1 MGIPVQRGNRK
12 GRSFFAP
19 ASLGWEISGG
29 LRPDP
34 MPPVLLTDA
43 AVLLLRDQLVDKLV
57 QIVSELILH
66 SLILQMAAQG
76 VIPPLIQPQGDL
88 SAFHSTSPSFSKT
101 VCPSGL
107 GAFSGVFSTLGRA
120 GRLGLAGG
128 GALRS
133 RNSRTASGTIRSYS
147 SVSASFTRKYNQVT
161 DFGKFVDPLADK
173 LLVASALILFV
184 EQKAMA
190 GWMVCVILA
199 RELIITSLR
208 VVAAN
213 KGVVM
218 AATWTGKVKTCVQIG
233 GIIVIYLYYII
244 TGALANGV
252 AFADGD
258 GVTAVMVM
266 PHTDGMPLLLT
277 IVGWVVTLVTI
288 YSGYDYLKK
297 NWDLIKDGAVKAK

>member
-1 MGIPVQRGNRK
+1 MTTANKITLTRIAMIPFFIYFAAQPMLNVEEYKVGIF
-12 GRSFFAP
+12 SFPTCTLIA
-19 ASLGWEISGG
+19 
-29 LRPDP
+29 
-34 MPPVLLTDA
+34 
-43 AVLLLRDQLVDKLV
+43 
-57 QIVSELILH
+57 LILFC
-66 SLILQMAAQG
+66 
-76 VIPPLIQPQGDL
+76 V
-88 SAFHSTSPSFSKT
+88 
-101 VCPSGL
+101 
-107 GAFSGVFSTLGRA
+107 
-120 GRLGLAGG
+120 
-128 GALRS
+128 
-133 RNSRTASGTIRSYS
+133 
-147 SVSASFTRKYNQVT
+147 ASFTDFLDGYVARKYNQVT

-233 GIIVIYLYYII
+233 GIIIIYLHDII
-244 TGALANGV
+244 FGAV
-252 AFADGD
+252 ADGESALYSIF
-258 GVTAVMVM
+258 AVRTEGDPV
-266 PHTDGMPLLLT
+266 L
-277 IVGWVVTLVTI
+277 IVVGWVVTLVTI

>member
-1 MGIPVQRGNRK
+1 MTTANKITLTRIAMIP
-12 GRSFFAP
+12 FF
-19 ASLGWEISGG
+19 IYF
-29 LRPDP
+29 
-34 MPPVLLTDA
+34 
-43 AVLLLRDQLVDKLV
+43 
-57 QIVSELILH
+57 
-66 SLILQMAAQG
+66 AAQPMLIIDELRYLVVFPTST
-76 VIPPLIQPQGDL
+76 VI
-88 SAFHSTSPSFSKT
+88 
-101 VCPSGL
+101 
-107 GAFSGVFSTLGRA
+107 
-120 GRLGLAGG
+120 
-128 GALRS
+128 AL
-133 RNSRTASGTIRSYS
+133 
-147 SVSASFTRKYNQVT
+147 VLFCVASFTDFLDGYVARKYNQVT

-233 GIIVIYLYYII
+233 GIIVIYLHYII
-244 TGALANGV
+244 FGIFGALASQPNTSFSTI
-252 AFADGD
+252 FAIR
-258 GVTAVMVM
+258 
-266 PHTDGMPLLLT
+266 TDGADLILT

>member
-1 MGIPVQRGNRK
+1 MIP
-12 GRSFFAP
+12 FF
-19 ASLGWEISGG
+19 IYF
-29 LRPDP
+29 
-34 MPPVLLTDA
+34 
-43 AVLLLRDQLVDKLV
+43 
-57 QIVSELILH
+57 
-66 SLILQMAAQG
+66 AAQPMLIIDETRYLAAFPTST
-76 VIPPLIQPQGDL
+76 VI
-88 SAFHSTSPSFSKT
+88 
-101 VCPSGL
+101 
-107 GAFSGVFSTLGRA
+107 
-120 GRLGLAGG
+120 
-128 GALRS
+128 AL
-133 RNSRTASGTIRSYS
+133 
-147 SVSASFTRKYNQVT
+147 VLFCVASFTDFLDGYVARKYNQVT

-190 GWMVCVILA
+190 GWMVCIILA

-233 GIIVIYLYYII
+233 GIIIIYLYYII
-244 TGALANGV
+244 VGALASGAAGLCFV
-252 AFADGD
+252 TADGPTSAIFVLRAD
-258 GVTAVMVM
+258 GA
-266 PHTDGMPLLLT
+266 PLLLT

>member
-1 MGIPVQRGNRK
+1 MTTANKITLTRFAMIP
-12 GRSFFAP
+12 FF
-19 ASLGWEISGG
+19 IYF
-29 LRPDP
+29 
-34 MPPVLLTDA
+34 
-43 AVLLLRDQLVDKLV
+43 
-57 QIVSELILH
+57 
-66 SLILQMAAQG
+66 AAQPMRIIDELRYLVVFPTST
-76 VIPPLIQPQGDL
+76 VI
-88 SAFHSTSPSFSKT
+88 
-101 VCPSGL
+101 
-107 GAFSGVFSTLGRA
+107 
-120 GRLGLAGG
+120 
-128 GALRS
+128 AL
-133 RNSRTASGTIRSYS
+133 
-147 SVSASFTRKYNQVT
+147 VLFCVASFTDFLDGYVARKYNQVT

>member
-1 MGIPVQRGNRK
+1 MTTANKITLTRIAMIP
-12 GRSFFAP
+12 FF
-19 ASLGWEISGG
+19 IYF
-29 LRPDP
+29 
-34 MPPVLLTDA
+34 
-43 AVLLLRDQLVDKLV
+43 
-57 QIVSELILH
+57 
-66 SLILQMAAQG
+66 AAQPMFTQINDVVYFPTCT
-76 VIPPLIQPQGDL
+76 VI
-88 SAFHSTSPSFSKT
+88 
-101 VCPSGL
+101 
-107 GAFSGVFSTLGRA
+107 
-120 GRLGLAGG
+120 
-128 GALRS
+128 AL
-133 RNSRTASGTIRSYS
+133 
-147 SVSASFTRKYNQVT
+147 VLFCVASFTDFLDGYVARKYNQVT

-173 LLVASALILFV
+173 LLVSSALILFV

-288 YSGYDYLKK
+288 YSGYDYLRK

>member
-1 MGIPVQRGNRK
+1 MTTANKITLTRIAMIP
-12 GRSFFAP
+12 FF
-19 ASLGWEISGG
+19 IYF
-29 LRPDP
+29 
-34 MPPVLLTDA
+34 
-43 AVLLLRDQLVDKLV
+43 
-57 QIVSELILH
+57 
-66 SLILQMAAQG
+66 AAQPMYTQINDVVYFPTCT
-76 VIPPLIQPQGDL
+76 VI
-88 SAFHSTSPSFSKT
+88 
-101 VCPSGL
+101 
-107 GAFSGVFSTLGRA
+107 
-120 GRLGLAGG
+120 
-128 GALRS
+128 AL
-133 RNSRTASGTIRSYS
+133 
-147 SVSASFTRKYNQVT
+147 VLFCVASFTDFLDGYVARKYNQVT

-288 YSGYDYLKK
+288 YSGYDYLRK

>member
-1 MGIPVQRGNRK
+1 MTTANKITLTRIAMIPFFIYFAAQPMLNVEEYKVGIF
-12 GRSFFAP
+12 SFPTCTLIA
-19 ASLGWEISGG
+19 
-29 LRPDP
+29 
-34 MPPVLLTDA
+34 
-43 AVLLLRDQLVDKLV
+43 
-57 QIVSELILH
+57 LILFC
-66 SLILQMAAQG
+66 
-76 VIPPLIQPQGDL
+76 V
-88 SAFHSTSPSFSKT
+88 
-101 VCPSGL
+101 
-107 GAFSGVFSTLGRA
+107 
-120 GRLGLAGG
+120 
-128 GALRS
+128 
-133 RNSRTASGTIRSYS
+133 
-147 SVSASFTRKYNQVT
+147 ASFTDFLDGYVARKYNQVT

-233 GIIVIYLYYII
+233 GIIIIYLYYIFWWAMFSGTAGLSFE
-244 TGALANGV
+244 TGDSIAYSLLIPSTGS
-252 AFADGD
+252 
-258 GVTAVMVM
+258 T
-266 PHTDGMPLLLT
+266 PLLLT